1 MLLMVAITEVTHFES
16 ADVFTGM
23 HSGPA
28 KTIIGSEITWR
39 RYTIMAAKKKAAKKP
54 AAKKKAAKKK

>member
-28 KTIIGSEITWR
+28 NTIIGSEIT
-39 RYTIMAAKKKAAKKP
+39 
-54 AAKKKAAKKK
+54 

>member
-28 KTIIGSEITWR
+28 KHHHRVRNNVKEVNHHGR
-39 RYTIMAAKKKAAKKP
+39 
-54 AAKKKAAKKK
+54 

>member
-1 MLLMVAITEVTHFES
+1 MLLMVAITEVTQFES

-28 KTIIGSEITWR
+28 KTIIGSRNNVKEVNHHGR
-39 RYTIMAAKKKAAKKP
+39 
-54 AAKKKAAKKK
+54 